1 MADKRMTEDEVVDR
15 LESGMTI
22 GIGGWAS
29 RRKPMSLVRAI
40 ARSKLEDL
48 TLVTY
53 GGPDV
58 GLLVAAGKVRRVV
71 YGFVS
76 MDNIPLEP
84 HFRTARQEGRIEV
97 TEYDEDMLQRGLYA
111 AAMRLPFMPTRS
123 GLGSDVMRVN
133 PELRTVTSPYG
144 DDEVVAMPPLHL
156 DEADSRDLQTGL
168 RDGVVA
174 LAVGLGITILLLVV
188 LQTDLDLTLTD
199 LFRATSTPIAHG
211 RNVVNVILVDYRAI
225 DTLGEISVVMAAGLA
240 ILALIRLRASTSGTS
255 GARSGRGRKI
265 GSSQ

>member
-1 MADKRMTEDEVVDR
+1 
-15 LESGMTI
+15 
-22 GIGGWAS
+22 
-29 RRKPMSLVRAI
+29 
-40 ARSKLEDL
+40 
-48 TLVTY
+48 
-53 GGPDV
+53 
-58 GLLVAAGKVRRVV
+58 
-71 YGFVS
+71 
-76 MDNIPLEP
+76 
-84 HFRTARQEGRIEV
+84 
-97 TEYDEDMLQRGLYA
+97 
-111 AAMRLPFMPTRS
+111 
-123 GLGSDVMRVN
+123 
-133 PELRTVTSPYG
+133 
-144 DDEVVAMPPLHL
+144 
-156 DEADSRDLQTGL
+156 L